1 MLISLKTSF
10 LQKKLLIIL
19 IFFSSCKKVSQ
30 YTPHLNTSETPEQ
43 IFTHFWTKMNH
54 NYIFWDQENT
64 DWDLIYRKYTPL
76 FRELTDSPEDRKT
89 SAAYFKQLT
98 STLIDHHL
106 IITFH
111 DGPLVNS
118 EINPA
123 LERKVNAKD
132 YHERYDYDRVAKLY
146 LDDGYYTANG
156 RIYNGS
162 ELKLTS
168 GKIKNEILYFHCNV
182 FTLKKAFDLDNQS
195 KESRVLNFFFSALK
209 TQLNEFKG
217 IILDLRNNSGG
228 DLLDLNFF
236 GGKLISEDRV
246 FGYSRSKNGTGKF
259 SYLPWIAAGL
269 KHDVNYNTTI
279 PIIILSDN
287 FSASLSEIM
296 ILALKSKS
304 SVLIG
309 ERTYGATG
317 PLSNPDIF
325 NSGSFDIGNFMSV
338 KTSSAEFRDLA
349 GISYEGTGI
358 TPDIVI
364 PFNPEELA
372 LGKDRQL
379 EEAIKYLNMN
389 LKKATIN

>member
-10 LQKKLLIIL
+10 LQKKVLIIL
-19 IFFSSCKKVSQ
+19 IFFASCKKVSDHPPQ
-30 YTPHLNTSETPEQ
+30 LNSPETPEQ
-43 IFTHFWTKMNH
+43 IFTQFWTKMNY
-54 NYIFWDQENT
+54 NYVFWDQDNT
-64 DWDLIYRKYTPL
+64 DWDLIYRKYAPL
-76 FRELTDSPEDRKT
+76 FRTLKDSSEDRKT

-106 IITFH
+106 IIRFR

-123 LERKVNAKD
+123 LERKANAKD
-132 YHERYDYDRVAKLY
+132 YHERYDYDGVAKLY
-146 LDDGYYTANG
+146 LDKGYYTANG

-168 GKIKNEILYFHCNV
+168 GKIKNDILYFHCNV

-195 KESRVLNFFFSALK
+195 KESQVLNFFFSALR
-209 TQLNEFKG
+209 TQLKEFKG

-246 FGYSRSKNGTGKF
+246 FGYSRSKDGTGKLN
-259 SYLPWIAAGL
+259 YLPWITARL
-269 KHDVNYNTTI
+269 KHDVNYNTAI

-287 FSASLSEIM
+287 FTASLSEIM

-304 SVLIG
+304 NILIG

-338 KTSSAEFRDLA
+338 RTSSAEFKDLA

-364 PFNPEELA
+364 PFNPEELS

-379 EEAIKYLNMN
+379 EEAIKHLNIK
-389 LKKATIN
+389 LK